1 MSPENWFF
9 SISNKNTLT
18 HVNWV
23 ALIIAI
29 IYHKLYHEIFILQTL
44 FVILVTV
51 TENIVGTIAVFT
63 VTTTITSRTTLV
75 LNVQRTVPSAQDQQI
90 VPVVSKVVLVVNAK
104 VFVEIPVLV
113 ALICLNVTP
122 VSLVD
127 GVHTA
132 SFTVLSDVST

>member
-1 MSPENWFF
+1 M
-9 SISNKNTLT
+9 
-18 HVNWV
+18 
-23 ALIIAI
+23 
-29 IYHKLYHEIFILQTL
+29 
-44 FVILVTV
+44 
-51 TENIVGTIAVFT
+51 
-63 VTTTITSRTTLV
+63 TTTITSRTTLV

-127 GVHTA
+127 GAHTV